1 MIHQQSGLLL
11 CLLCWIAV
19 KAENPPTISSVTKT
33 PVSFYEG
40 GRVTL
45 HCSATG
51 NTPLTYQWFATD
63 FEGNAK
69 DVSSVRHSQQP
80 STGQLVINRL
90 NHTLDDGYYYCV
102 ARNPAGRTRSTRLKI
117 QVSFLEKTPNVDTS
131 VSLRVLQGGEF
142 TYEYPV
148 IKSFP
153 KPTITWTKSG
163 SSMSETQ
170 RISFST
176 EGNIYIGNVEV
187 NDVGNYYSRVE
198 NGGQSFSRGPLTVSV
213 TARGNIPDTPYIIL
227 GPANQRATAG
237 KTNSVTFECFA
248 SGSPMPSISWRKAGQ
263 VISQSAKFSFD
274 TFKKRLTVHNPAV
287 SDEGVYECRVTNSRN
302 VFKTKSANL
311 TIIVMPTFTVTPTMA
326 DKYPQESVT
335 FKCSATG
342 TPTPEITWFHN
353 GQKVPP
359 STTGRIQIN
368 SKTDLTFISLQSGD
382 KGSVQCAA
390 TNDAGEI
397 LSKALLRVKELPV
410 WIDVPPKNTDAVV
423 NDTVELECVG
433 RGNPSPTITWQKN
446 DQNINFANNPRY
458 FQKSSGS
465 LQISR
470 SQKSDS
476 GKYTCIATNS
486 IGSKRANASLR
497 VLIKTVIVNP
507 LPSQID
513 AIKGIDKL
521 LPCGVQKDPDI
532 SVKWIW
538 TKDGSAVDVSRMK
551 VQSDGT
557 LRILTVQQGD
567 AGSYTCLV
575 QSEAGNASTTGQLS
589 VLEIPLAP
597 TTPVVS
603 DIKTTSVRLSWF
615 PPDYSGNSPI
625 TSYKIEAKKGSNNWQ
640 LARDDINPSDRQMS
654 VIVRSLS
661 PHTQYQFRVRAVNQV
676 GDGAPSGA
684 SGVIR
689 TLISAPSAAP
699 QSVSGAPTSADSILV
714 QWQIPPPETHN
725 GPLRGFKIA
734 YRLAGVSASSFIIRK
749 IAISSATQGSID
761 GLLQWTTYEI
771 KVRAYNDAG
780 DGVYSQPI
788 TVTTAE
794 GLPTAPPQE
803 VNVINITT
811 VSVYLEWKPP
821 PQKQQNGRIKGYKL
835 QAWKGS
841 TPSNIY
847 QRVADHDDTAAIQK
861 GILSGLEKF
870 TQYTIAIVAYN
881 GAGDSPRSDTKLIK
895 TEEGVPDAPRSFT
908 ISEVYADA
916 LRVSWDPPL
925 RLNGI
930 LTAYLVKHWRND
942 SLPSSGQTTRL
953 SNVTLSHTVTGLGA
967 NTAYVVEVSAE
978 TRVGASTSKR
988 LVAKTTE
995 SPVKPGAPQNLKVI
1009 EVRARSVVL
1018 DFTPGSSGRAPI
1030 LTYTIQYNND
1040 TYYDPAS
1047 SSWKTLMIVRDA
1059 HLVWNLL
1066 PLELPHLKPYRD
1078 YRFRVTARN
1087 KVGSSSPSAP
1097 TDTIRTQET
1106 APSLPPSNL
1115 TLLPLGKDGLELR
1128 WKIPPQDTWN
1138 SDFIGFILR
1147 FEPEGVPSFAFE
1159 NKFPSSQLNYYRAG
1173 GLLRHKRYKVS
1184 VRSYNL
1190 NGKGASNGSAVAWAW
1205 TQEDAPSSAPTSLN
1219 PKVTGA
1225 TSVTLRWGPVP
1236 YVGQNGVILGYKIY
1250 YRIFGKQNT
1259 EKEKELFNG
1268 LVYSTSLTGL
1278 ESFVTYEFQ
1287 ILAYTRIGNGPKS
1300 AAVRATTL
1308 SSSPGPPSRV
1318 RFTSVSRET
1327 VTIAWDPPVYPR
1339 GVIQG
1344 YKAACRLNTSSA
1356 SDPYVWQSTM
1366 GRNDL
1371 RRTAGPLNPQS
1382 FYRFYLWALTNTS
1395 QSEKPAE
1402 AVVYTGGSTE
1412 PPDAPYILP
1421 VYFSDIGERWII
1433 VKWQATSD
1441 AKSPLRYFTLQLNKN
1456 DEGWQV
1462 YSANVLHDLRSL
1474 KVEGLFPGE
1483 SYTFRIMATNDKGNS
1498 PYSAASSSV
1507 TTRLALPTGAPRNI
1521 TVTSYPTSLDIKWAA
1536 PLPQELGGTLQGFIL
1551 KHREKSAAG
1560 SVFSEVSLDAN
1571 SRNHKLERLKVFT
1584 VYEIKVAAVNE
1595 KGPGPYSPLY
1605 RVTTGEKPPSEA
1617 PKDLT
1622 KGTVTR
1628 TSIGVRWIAPSSAS
1642 FNGHLMGYKV
1652 YAQDL
1657 SLTQGRRRR
1666 RRSLEAGV
1674 CPREPGP
1681 KLLFV
1686 PPHLNNVNITNLRKY
1701 VKYRIWVRAYNSKGE
1716 SPPST
1721 SLEVTTHEDRPEP
1734 PAVFRADAVY
1744 NARVDLYWK
1753 PPCEPNGEIL
1763 EYEISYGRTA
1773 ELTPNS
1779 DREKIV
1785 VDGKRETMKVT
1796 GLAMLTSYSF
1806 QLRARNSM
1814 GYGPPNEFL
1823 AKTKGPAEPPGQP
1836 GKPVVH
1842 PGSITAVIMWVNGD
1856 SGNVPFEKFEIQ
1868 SQTDGSESFVTNW
1881 EANPDD
1887 TRKNRSYVSYT
1898 VGNLEPN
1905 TGYRFRIIAWNEKG
1919 KSKPSEPS
1927 DRVITGSADSDLQS
1941 GIIYKQWWFIL
1952 LMVLFFIIL
1961 VLLIAGFAYLCYRRR
1976 KEDADQGSSA
1986 GASTTQSTL
1995 EMMRNTSRNGT
2006 IRSGTLPSVQITY
2019 RDANRE
2025 PEEDASSLGSK
2036 EEPSDSDS
2044 GVSEMTY
2051 KRKQADINFI
2061 GHYSN
2066 NPNHQ
2071 QWKNS
2076 LGRTRPAN
2084 GRNLIEHTTEESDT
2098 PEEVPI
2104 SRALKSFSAM
2114 SLPRDKRDG
2123 PPAYD
2128 NRRFMAKSAD
2138 QLDRIERSQLPPEAV
2153 TSFMS
2158 PDYEQKQKRPAY
2170 RDRKEPY
2177 SRSRATRPAGSLRR
2191 SRDQMDYN
2199 DDSSTPPRSPTRP
2212 NTGMGYLPKTEIQ
2225 NRNRGEPRSNSFR
2238 RALDFDPNPRDSDGS
2253 SKYSDRASSSSND
2266 HRDTRTNANSMGRP
2280 RIQYD
2285 EEPGRRR
2292 RQPQQLPSLQMK
2304 SANKPPRYHTPPSPL
2319 SPVSPAPSYH
2329 TVDPVFGG
2337 RISPVP
2343 SYHGSSRDGNSDH
2356 SDGGR
2361 IPPPVL
2367 YMDRTGHNNENFDP
2381 SEPHISTYSS
2391 FV

>member
-1 MIHQQSGLLL
+1 MVHQQSGLLL

-69 DVSSVRHSQQP
+69 DVSSGRHSQQP
-80 STGQLVINRL
+80 STGQLVINSL

-131 VSLRVLQGGEF
+131 VSLGVLQGGEF

-227 GPANQRATAG
+227 GPTNQRATAG

-287 SDEGVYECRVTNSRN
+287 SDEGVYECRVTNSKN

-368 SKTDLTFISLQSGD
+368 SKNDLTFISLQSGD

-654 VIVRSLS
+654 VIVRNLS

-734 YRLAGVSASSFIIRK
+734 YRLAGVSASTFIIRK

-761 GLLQWTTYEI
+761 GLLQWTAYEI

-803 VNVINITT
+803 VKVINITT

-861 GILSGLEKF
+861 GILGGLEKF

-1030 LTYTIQYNND
+1030 LTYIIQYNND

-1078 YRFRVTARN
+1078 YRFRVTATN

-1205 TQEDAPSSAPTSLN
+1205 TQEDAPSSAPTSLK
-1219 PKVTGA
+1219 PEVTGA
-1225 TSVTLRWGPVP
+1225 TSVTLRWEPVP

-1300 AAVRATTL
+1300 AAVRATTR

-1395 QSEKPAE
+1395 QSEYPAE

-1462 YSANVLHDLRSL
+1462 YSANVLHDFRSL

-1551 KHREKSAAG
+1551 KHREKSAAS

-1806 QLRARNSM
+1806 QLRARNPM

-1927 DRVITGSADSDLQS
+1927 DRVITGPADSDLQS

-1976 KEDADQGSSA
+1976 KDADQGSSA

-1995 EMMRNTSRNGT
+1995 ERMRNPSRNGT

-2212 NTGMGYLPKTEIQ
+2212 NTGIGYLPKTEIQ
-2225 NRNRGEPRSNSFR
+2225 NRNRRDPRSNSFR

-2367 YMDRTGHNNENFDP
+2367 YMDRTGHNNENFDS